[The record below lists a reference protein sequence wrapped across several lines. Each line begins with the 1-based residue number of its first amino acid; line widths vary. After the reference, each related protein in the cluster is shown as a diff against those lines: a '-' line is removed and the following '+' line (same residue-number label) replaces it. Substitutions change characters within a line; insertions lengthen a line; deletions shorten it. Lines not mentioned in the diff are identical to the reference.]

1 MAKLIIHATNIHK
14 GGGAVL
20 LIGLLREIP
29 SYMRTIVVVDARLVM
44 PDDIPTHIIIQ
55 RVYPTMFARLGA
67 EFNLARNAKI
77 DDSVLCFGNL
87 PPLFNV
93 KGKISVF
100 LQNRYLVDGLSFLG
114 TLPIKMCLR
123 LLVERV
129 WLILLKNRADLYFVQ
144 TFSMKQMA
152 EERLGIQAICAPFV
166 PESVMY
172 PSVSPHH
179 ESTRFD
185 FLYVAS
191 CEAHKNHRALI
202 SAWGILASE
211 GVYPSLALTLE
222 PTDEPELM
230 ALIKSEC
237 KSKHMHIHNLGNL
250 SHDEL
255 LAIYRQSRALI
266 YPSNFESFGLPLIEA
281 RSMGLAILASE
292 LDYVR
297 DITDPEE
304 TFDSRSPLSI
314 ARAVKRF
321 IQRKN
326 RTFEPLHINTFLDLI
341 SQRT

>member
-20 LIGLLREIP
+20 LTGLLREIP
-29 SYMRTIVVVDARLVM
+29 SYMRTVVAVDARLVM
-44 PDDIPTHIIIQ
+44 PDDIPTHIIIH
-55 RVYPTMFARLGA
+55 RVNPTVFGRFRA

-87 PPLFNV
+87 PPLFNI

-100 LQNRYLVDGLSFLG
+100 LQNRYLVDRFSILG

-123 LLVERV
+123 LLVERI
-129 WLILLKNRADLYFVQ
+129 WLSFFKNRANLYFVQ
-144 TFSMKQMA
+144 TFSMKQMV
-152 EERLGIQAICAPFV
+152 EERLGVQAICAPFV
-166 PESVMY
+166 PESVMHPNISLDY
-172 PSVSPHH
+172 ESV
-179 ESTRFD
+179 RFD

-191 CEAHKNHRALI
+191 GEAHKNHRVLI

-211 GVYPSLALTLE
+211 GIYPSLALTLE
-222 PTDEPELM
+222 PVDEPKLM
-230 ALIKSEC
+230 ALIVNEC

-250 SHDEL
+250 SHDQL

-304 TFDSRSPLSI
+304 TFDSRSPQSI

-326 RTFEPLHINTFLDLI
+326 KTFEPLHMNTFLDLV